1 MLRVKEFMTKKIY
14 EIDEQINCFIEDEHN
29 GVNKVYDVKFNTFL
43 DTYHNVIMSS
53 ALLIYDET
61 PYVPKPKKIKL
72 TGLKTLKEEGK
83 DHDKDV

>member
-1 MLRVKEFMTKKIY
+1 MLRVKEFMTKERY
-14 EIDEQINCFIEDEHN
+14 EIDEQINCFIEDDHN

-53 ALLIYDET
+53 ALLIYDEV
-61 PYVPKPKKIKL
+61 PYVPKRKKIKL

>member
-1 MLRVKEFMTKKIY
+1 MLRVKEFMTKERY

-53 ALLIYDET
+53 ALLIYDEV
-61 PYVPKPKKIKL
+61 PYEPKHKTIKL
-72 TGLKTLKEEGK
+72 VNLETFKNDGEQ
-83 DHDKDV
+83 DA

>member
-1 MLRVKEFMTKKIY
+1 MLRVKEFMTKERY

-29 GVNKVYDVKFNTFL
+29 GINKVYDVKFNTFL

-53 ALLIYDET
+53 ALLIYDEI

-72 TGLKTLKEEGK
+72 TGLKTLKEKGDEEES
-83 DHDKDV
+83 

>member
-1 MLRVKEFMTKKIY
+1 MLRVKEFMTKERY

-29 GVNKVYDVKFNTFL
+29 GVNKVRDVKFNTFL

-53 ALLIYDET
+53 ALLIYDEI

-72 TGLKTLKEEGK
+72 TGLKTLKEEG
-83 DHDKDV
+83 